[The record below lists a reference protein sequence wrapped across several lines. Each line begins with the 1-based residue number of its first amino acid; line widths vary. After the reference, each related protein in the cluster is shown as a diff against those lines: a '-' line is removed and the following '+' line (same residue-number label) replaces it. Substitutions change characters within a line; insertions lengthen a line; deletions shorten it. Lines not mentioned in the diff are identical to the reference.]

1 VGAAQDPE
9 GPSLLAKAML
19 ERWSLRRLSGGTS
32 DDEVMNLFVD
42 HPRTRWAL
50 PAAAVVLVA
59 GGSLVASRTAS
70 ADTGL
75 PPRSAAQLLVDVQQ
89 ASKQSLSGTVVQ
101 TADLGLPQIPG
112 LTGQAGGSPASN
124 SGGAS
129 LTSIVSGTHTWRVWL
144 AGPTQARV
152 ALVSGSGESDV
163 IRNGSDVWVWSSV
176 DKSAVHHTLNAKDAA
191 ATPQLSPT
199 DLPKTPDEAAQKAL
213 AAIDPTTSVST
224 AGTAV
229 VAGRQAYELVLQPKT
244 KETRVAQVRIAV
256 DADKHVPLR
265 VQVYSTKLANPAVEV
280 GFTAIDFGTPDARQF
295 AFTPPAGTTVSE
307 ADAAAKPDAVSG
319 PKPAEPKVVGNGWTA
334 VAVAKLPANFA
345 NGAQSKQAQ
354 SLLNSVPSVSGDWGS
369 GRVIDGTLFS
379 AVLTDDGR
387 VAVGAVAP
395 ESLYAAL
402 KAS

>member
-1 VGAAQDPE
+1 M
-9 GPSLLAKAML
+9 SLFA
-19 ERWSLRRLSGGTS
+19 
-32 DDEVMNLFVD
+32 D
-42 HPRTRWAL
+42 HPRARWAV
-50 PAAAVVLVA
+50 PAAAVALIA

-89 ASKQSLSGTVVQ
+89 ATTQSLSGTVVQ
-101 TADLGLPQIPG
+101 TADLGLPQLPG
-112 LTGQAGGSPASN
+112 LTGQSGGSPASTA
-124 SGGAS
+124 GGAS
-129 LTSIVSGTHTWRVWL
+129 LTSVVSGTHTWRVWL

-152 ALVSGSGESDV
+152 ALVGGSGESDV
-163 IRNGSDVWVWSSV
+163 IRNGADVWVWSSA
-176 DKSAVHHTLNAKDAA
+176 DKSAVHHTLSPKDAA
-191 ATPQLSPT
+191 GTPSLSPT
-199 DLPKTPDEAAQKAL
+199 DLPKTPEEAAQKAL

-229 VAGRQAYELVLQPKT
+229 VAGRQAYELVLDPKT

-280 GFTAIDFGTPDARQF
+280 GFTSVDFGAPDSRQF

-307 ADAAAKPDAVSG
+307 ADTSAKPGASNG
-319 PKPAEPKVVGNGWTA
+319 AKPAEPKVVGKGWSA
-334 VAVAKLPANFA
+334 VAVATLPANA
-345 NGAQSKQAQ
+345 TTSAQSKQLQ
-354 SLLNSVPSVSGDWGS
+354 SVLSALPTVSGDWGS

-387 VAVGAVAP
+387 VAVGTVAP

-402 KAS
+402 KTS